1 MHERARVDGSRSA
14 CAHDDVDAASAR
26 GTEVSEF
33 AARVGAATRRDWL
46 VRGCLRSAPAP
57 PCTTSRGVLREPAP
71 RARSSYTTRDPV
83 PLPAPAHVPALG
95 RALHASRA
103 RAFALGRERGVRL
116 HAPARRR
123 ALGPGPVPRPGRR
136 TRVLRL
142 RSRPTSRP
150 RGSPPPRPSLRS
162 SIRCATPPRSPR
174 CLPAPPR
181 PVRAGPARR
190 CSPRASSRCSM
201 SSSAR
206 AAIRCRTAP
215 MPPVTSFVSRR
226 RPAAPSTPSFASRGV
241 SLRGVPR
248 ARWPCPSTAPTGAG
262 LEEVA
267 RALHPFAPVPLWD
280 LGEWGGDPA
289 RPPSGAGYRRGLDYP
304 TGRADRLAAYFPSV
318 VARLDPVRCSMS
330 HHLGRPATYP
340 VARVEDLPR
349 VSLRAISLRVYH
361 DFSYQAL
368 RLVMVALRLCAH
380 ARFVCDR
387 WLEGGGGAAARGVA
401 RGQSP
406 PLGGAR
412 SSARCAR
419 SPPSPPLL
427 FENLFLELLG
437 ELKLPPLLLLLIE
450 AKSAELWDVHARGAL
465 ATVWGVRP
473 GMRDGVD
480 QAGPAPDLEHRAA
493 TYD

>member
-1 MHERARVDGSRSA
+1 MALPVDG
-14 CAHDDVDAASAR
+14 
-26 GTEVSEF
+26 
-33 AARVGAATRRDWL
+33 
-46 VRGCLRSAPAP
+46 
-57 PCTTSRGVLREPAP
+57 
-71 RARSSYTTRDPV
+71 
-83 PLPAPAHVPALG
+83 
-95 RALHASRA
+95 
-103 RAFALGRERGVRL
+103 
-116 HAPARRR
+116 
-123 ALGPGPVPRPGRR
+123 
-136 TRVLRL
+136 
-142 RSRPTSRP
+142 
-150 RGSPPPRPSLRS
+150 
-162 SIRCATPPRSPR
+162 
-174 CLPAPPR
+174 
-181 PVRAGPARR
+181 
-190 CSPRASSRCSM
+190 
-201 SSSAR
+201 
-206 AAIRCRTAP
+206 
-215 MPPVTSFVSRR
+215 
-226 RPAAPSTPSFASRGV
+226 
-241 SLRGVPR
+241 
-248 ARWPCPSTAPTGAG
+248 PTGAG

-387 WLEGGGGAAARGVA
+387 WLEAEEALPREALRAANLRRSACALLGA
-401 RGQSP
+401 
-406 PLGGAR
+406 LR
-412 SSARCAR
+412 SLATQ
-419 SPPSPPLL
+419 PPLL